1 MDYVNIY
8 CNYKDI
14 KIKSI
19 INQFMRYLSL
29 YVFEYYNQ
37 ENGYQDSLCDI
48 FIISKYYNAN
58 YVNITDETKS
68 IVILTDGYDIDV
80 DINTHKIYYKNM
92 DIENFLSKLL
102 YEMEPIFKKQ
112 KLIEQRLIYSDSDY
126 MSIIYKI
133 IKEYAKYEIFEN
145 SLYMKYYPTDKT
157 IFDKILKYRKFVQEL
172 EDFNSTQK
180 SKLIEYAIL
189 HAMYEID
196 IFCKKNSYE
205 LLYSTGTILNRC
217 ENLLHKYE
225 YNEELRLLRA
235 DIYNE
240 LEEFGSKAINEYI
253 SEFLVYI
260 PYAYYKMSICY
271 KKYINDIDSAEISIL
286 NILKNDCGKY
296 NYKAWYQY
304 AKCLSYKNNI
314 QNEAEALCNVL
325 KIFKEKW
332 EEKILSPLEY
342 KYLENIVLELEDINN
357 KSLIYIDKKDLKELK
372 KLLDRDITSE
382 FKKCMG
388 VK

>member
-157 IFDKILKYRKFVQEL
+157 IFDKILKYRKFVQKL
-172 EDFNSTQK
+172 EAFNSTQK

-196 IFCKKNSYE
+196 IFCKKNSYR
-205 LLYSTGTILNRC
+205 LLYSQEIILNRC
-217 ENLLHKYE
+217 ENLLYKYE
-225 YNEELRLLRA
+225 RNEELRLLRA

-271 KKYINDIDSAEISIL
+271 KNIKNIDSAEISIL
-286 NILKNDCGKY
+286 NILKNDCDKY

-304 AKCLSYKNNI
+304 AEFLSYKNDI
-314 QNEAEALCNVL
+314 QNEVEALCNVL

-342 KYLENIVLELEDINN
+342 KYLENVVLKLEDIDN
-357 KSLIYIDKKDLKELK
+357 KRLIYIDKKDLNELK

>member
-1 MDYVNIY
+1 MDFINIY
-8 CNYKDI
+8 CNNKDI

-37 ENGYQDSLCDI
+37 ENGYQGSLCDI
-48 FIISKYYNAN
+48 FIISKYYNMN
-58 YVNITDETKS
+58 YVNIKDETKS
-68 IVILTDGYDIDV
+68 IIILTDGYDINV
-80 DINTHKIYYKNM
+80 DIDTHKIYYKNM
-92 DIENFLSKLL
+92 DIEDFLSKLL
-102 YEMEPIFKKQ
+102 YEMKPIFKNQ

-133 IKEYAKYEIFEN
+133 IKEYVKYEISEN

-157 IFDKILKYRKFVQEL
+157 IFEKISKYRKFIQEL
-172 EDFNSTQK
+172 EDFNSAQK

-205 LLYSTGTILNRC
+205 ILYSIGTILNRC

-225 YNEELRLLRA
+225 HNEELRLLRA

-253 SEFLVYI
+253 SKYLLYI
-260 PYAYYKMSICY
+260 PYAHYKISKCY
-271 KKYINDIDSAEISIL
+271 EKYINNIDSAEISIL
-286 NILKNDCGKY
+286 NALKLNKY
-296 NYKAWYQY
+296 NYKIWYQY
-304 AKCLSYKNNI
+304 AKCLFYKNNVQDGI
-314 QNEAEALCNVL
+314 EALYNIL
-325 KIFKEKW
+325 KILKEKW
-332 EEKILSPLEY
+332 TDRILSPVEY
-342 KYLENIVLELEDINN
+342 KYLQNVISELESIKDENQYYIN
-357 KSLIYIDKKDLKELK
+357 DKLLKEIKQLTNK
-372 KLLDRDITSE
+372 NLMIN
-382 FKKCMG
+382 FKDCIG
-388 VK
+388 IN

>member
-68 IVILTDGYDIDV
+68 VVILTDGYDIDV
-80 DINTHKIYYKNM
+80 DINTRKIYYKNM
-92 DIENFLSKLL
+92 DIEDFLSKLL
-102 YEMEPIFKKQ
+102 YEIEPIFKKQ
-112 KLIEQRLIYSDSDY
+112 KLIEQRLIYSDNDY

-157 IFDKILKYRKFVQEL
+157 IFERISKYRKFVQEL

-196 IFCKKNSYE
+196 IFCKKNSYR
-205 LLYSTGTILNRC
+205 LLYSQEIILNRC
-217 ENLLHKYE
+217 ENLLYKYE
-225 YNEELRLLRA
+225 RNEELRLLRA

-271 KKYINDIDSAEISIL
+271 KKYIKNIDSAEISIL
-286 NILKNDCGKY
+286 NILKNDCDKY

-304 AKCLSYKNNI
+304 AKFLSYKNDI
-314 QNEAEALCNVL
+314 QNEVEALCNVL

-342 KYLENIVLELEDINN
+342 KYLENVVLKLEDIDN
-357 KSLIYIDKKDLKELK
+357 KRLIYIDKKDLKELK

>member
-1 MDYVNIY
+1 
-8 CNYKDI
+8 
-14 KIKSI
+14 
-19 INQFMRYLSL
+19 
-29 YVFEYYNQ
+29 
-37 ENGYQDSLCDI
+37 
-48 FIISKYYNAN
+48 
-58 YVNITDETKS
+58 
-68 IVILTDGYDIDV
+68 
-80 DINTHKIYYKNM
+80 
-92 DIENFLSKLL
+92 
-102 YEMEPIFKKQ
+102 
-112 KLIEQRLIYSDSDY
+112 
-126 MSIIYKI
+126 
-133 IKEYAKYEIFEN
+133 
-145 SLYMKYYPTDKT
+145 
-157 IFDKILKYRKFVQEL
+157 
-172 EDFNSTQK
+172 
-180 SKLIEYAIL
+180 
-189 HAMYEID
+189 MYEID

-205 LLYSTGTILNRC
+205 ILYSTRTILNRC

-225 YNEELRLLRA
+225 RNEELRLLRA

-253 SEFLVYI
+253 SGFLVYI

-271 KKYINDIDSAEISIL
+271 KKYIKNIDSAEISIL

-304 AKCLSYKNNI
+304 AKCLSYKNDI

-342 KYLENIVLELEDINN
+342 KYLENIVLELEDISN
-357 KSLIYIDKKDLKELK
+357 KRLIYIDEKDLKEMK
-372 KLLDRDITSE
+372 KLLDRDLTSE

>member
-102 YEMEPIFKKQ
+102 YEMELIFKKQ

-271 KKYINDIDSAEISIL
+271 KKYINAIDSAEISIL

-342 KYLENIVLELEDINN
+342 KYLENIVLELEDISN
-357 KSLIYIDKKDLKELK
+357 KRLIYIDEKDLKELK

>member
-37 ENGYQDSLCDI
+37 ENGYQDSLCEI

-58 YVNITDETKS
+58 YVNIKDETKS

-80 DINTHKIYYKNM
+80 DINTRKIYYKNM

-102 YEMEPIFKKQ
+102 YEMEPIFKKR
-112 KLIEQRLIYSDSDY
+112 KLIEQRLIYSDNDY

-133 IKEYAKYEIFEN
+133 IKEYAKYDIFEN

-157 IFDKILKYRKFVQEL
+157 IFDKISKYKKFVQKL
-172 EDFNSTQK
+172 EAFNSTQK

-196 IFCKKNSYE
+196 IFCKKNSYR
-205 LLYSTGTILNRC
+205 LLYSQEIILNRC
-217 ENLLHKYE
+217 ENLLYKYE
-225 YNEELRLLRA
+225 RNEELRLLRA

-271 KKYINDIDSAEISIL
+271 KKYIKNIDSAEISIL
-286 NILKNDCGKY
+286 NILKNDCDKY

-304 AKCLSYKNNI
+304 AKFLSYKNDI
-314 QNEAEALCNVL
+314 QNEVEALCNVL

-342 KYLENIVLELEDINN
+342 KYLENVVLKLEDIDN
-357 KSLIYIDKKDLKELK
+357 KRLIYIDKKDLKELK

>member
-1 MDYVNIY
+1 MDYGNIY

-48 FIISKYYNAN
+48 FIISKYHNAN
-58 YVNITDETKS
+58 YVNIKDETKS

-80 DINTHKIYYKNM
+80 DINTRKIYYKNM

-157 IFDKILKYRKFVQEL
+157 IFERISKYKKFVQEL
-172 EDFNSTQK
+172 EDFNSAQK
-180 SKLIEYAIL
+180 SNLIEYAIL

-205 LLYSTGTILNRC
+205 ILYSTRTILNRC

-225 YNEELRLLRA
+225 CNEELRLLRA

-253 SEFLVYI
+253 SGFLVYI
-260 PYAYYKMSICY
+260 SYAYYKMSICY
-271 KKYINDIDSAEISIL
+271 KKYIKNIDSAEISIL

-304 AKCLSYKNNI
+304 AKCLSYKNDI

-342 KYLENIVLELEDINN
+342 KYLENIVLELEDISN
-357 KSLIYIDKKDLKELK
+357 KRLIYIDEKDLKEMK
-372 KLLDRDITSE
+372 KLLDRDLTSE

>member
-102 YEMEPIFKKQ
+102 YEMEPIFKKR
-112 KLIEQRLIYSDSDY
+112 KLIEQRLIYSDNDY

-133 IKEYAKYEIFEN
+133 IKEYAKYDIFEN

-157 IFDKILKYRKFVQEL
+157 IFDKISKYKKFVQKL
-172 EDFNSTQK
+172 EAFNSTQK

-196 IFCKKNSYE
+196 IFCKKNSYR
-205 LLYSTGTILNRC
+205 LLYSQEIILNRC
-217 ENLLHKYE
+217 ENLLYKYE
-225 YNEELRLLRA
+225 RNEELRLLRA

-271 KKYINDIDSAEISIL
+271 KKYIKNIDSAEISIL
-286 NILKNDCGKY
+286 NILKNDCDKY

-304 AKCLSYKNNI
+304 AKFLSYKNDI
-314 QNEAEALCNVL
+314 QNEVEALCNVL

-332 EEKILSPLEY
+332 EEKILFPLEY
-342 KYLENIVLELEDINN
+342 KYLENVVLKLEDIDN
-357 KSLIYIDKKDLKELK
+357 KRLIYIDKKDLKELK

>member
-271 KKYINDIDSAEISIL
+271 KKYINAIDSAEISIL

-342 KYLENIVLELEDINN
+342 KYLENIVLELEDISN
-357 KSLIYIDKKDLKELK
+357 KRLIYIDEKDLKELK